1 MLEYWKKNILSCWPI
16 FARNYQF
23 LITAQILIF
32 LVLLYPG
39 IKGGLMLEHF
49 MEFNTILYLSPSNNI
64 LIIALFLMYLGIDL
78 GSVSIT
84 YNAIINKKIEFR
96 DIFQQFHK
104 IHLILIPNIG
114 FVLIFLILV
123 NIIGLLAPIVC
134 CAAYFLFLF
143 FYNYLII
150 IENLSIK
157 ESIIKGYYLFIGNV
171 GLVLQYFFITL
182 LFYFL
187 CAFMLAQIGQIF
199 AICFTRIMGINLFLV
214 LSRSIK
220 IN

>member
-23 LITAQILIF
+23 LITAQILLF
-32 LVLLYPG
+32 LVYLYPS
-39 IKGGLMLEHF
+39 IELRMIQENF
-49 MEFNTILYLSPSNNI
+49 INYNIPLSKII
-64 LIIALFLMYLGIDL
+64 LIMALSLMYIGIDL

-84 YNAIINKKIEFR
+84 YNSIMNKKIEFR

-104 IHLILIPNIG
+104 IHLILIPY
-114 FVLIFLILV
+114 
-123 NIIGLLAPIVC
+123 IGLSIIFIILISIVGPSLVSLIC
-134 CAAYFLFLF
+134 FISLYLLFLF

-150 IENLSIK
+150 IEQLSIK
-157 ESIIKGYYLFIGNV
+157 EALTKGYYLFMGNV
-171 GLVLQYFFITL
+171 GLILQYCLIAFLIYFIC
-182 LFYFL
+182 FL
-187 CAFMLAQIGQIF
+187 ILQQIGLIF
-199 AICFTRIMGINLFLV
+199 AMCFSRIMGINLFLV